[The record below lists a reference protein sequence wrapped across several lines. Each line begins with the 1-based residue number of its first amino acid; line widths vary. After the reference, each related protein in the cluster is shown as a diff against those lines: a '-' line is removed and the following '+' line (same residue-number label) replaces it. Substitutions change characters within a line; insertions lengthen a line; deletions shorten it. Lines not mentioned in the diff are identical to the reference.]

1 MMVSLPSL
9 FGDRWTDYLDRIRG
23 GFYGGFVL
31 YHRQE
36 QKQRDSAPVSTK

>member
-1 MMVSLPSL
+1 MVVSLPPL
-9 FGDRWTDYLDRIRG
+9 FGGRMTEYLDRIRG

-36 QKQRDSAPVSTK
+36 